1 MEAGTYVPAS
11 FSGRGYSSPSQ
22 ALAFFSHRFSLPLTF
37 FFNIFFINGPFFYSH
52 ARKLA
57 YQGEMKCL
65 SNVILT
71 RVYMHVRKCYTRC

>member
-1 MEAGTYVPAS
+1 MGHCFLMGIIDVEAGTYVPA
-11 FSGRGYSSPSQ
+11 
-22 ALAFFSHRFSLPLTF
+22 FFSHRFSQPFTF
-37 FFNIFFINGPFFYSH
+37 FFNIFFINGPFFCFH

-71 RVYMHVRKCYTRC
+71 RVYIHVRKCYMRC

>member
-1 MEAGTYVPAS
+1 MFRPLFIGAS
-11 FSGRGYSSPSQ
+11 W
-22 ALAFFSHRFSLPLTF
+22 LTF
-37 FFNIFFINGPFFYSH
+37 FFNIFFIKHLFFYFH

-71 RVYMHVRKCYTRC
+71 RVYVCVRKCYTRC

>member
-1 MEAGTYVPAS
+1 MFRPLLVDMVILPRPKRCRFLGIDSA
-11 FSGRGYSSPSQ
+11 
-22 ALAFFSHRFSLPLTF
+22 ALFTF
-37 FFNIFFINGPFFYSH
+37 FFNIFFIKGPFFYFH

-71 RVYMHVRKCYTRC
+71 RVYICVRKCNKRC